1 MNPVPFTTLAA
12 AMDFVVGDR
21 NYPLSEL
28 FMKGGFIMWP
38 LLLLSI
44 AGVVVLVM
52 CCFSTRAAAVL
63 PTKLVE
69 QAESFIRKRDY
80 TGLSILCK
88 NGDSCYA
95 RVMLTVAN
103 FMLRNPSAQFEEVRE
118 IASAEGGRQAGF
130 LSRQISWL
138 SDIGAVAPMLG
149 LSRQISW
156 LSDIGAVAPMLG
168 LLGTVVGMMKTFFEI
183 ANGDFSGG
191 KQRIDMAGG
200 VAEALITTAGGLM
213 LGIPAILAYVYF
225 RSRVHKRVGDLEAAV
240 THSVSV
246 VATQLQKPR
255 AGAAGAFHEEE
266 LPRVPV
272 DPTSLRDVRGL

>member
-52 CCFSTRAAAVL
+52 CCFSTRASAVL

-149 LSRQISW
+149 L
-156 LSDIGAVAPMLG
+156 
-168 LLGTVVGMMKTFFEI
+168 LGTVVGMVQSFYDM
-183 ANGDFSGG
+183 S
-191 KQRIDMAGG
+191 MAGNSIDIG
-200 VAEALITTAGGLM
+200 LLSRGIYTAMITTVAGLIV
-213 LGIPAILAYVYF
+213 GIIGQLVYNFLVARVDKIVF
-225 RSRVHKRVGDLEAAV
+225 RMEHYS
-240 THSVSV
+240 S
-246 VATQLQKPR
+246 
-255 AGAAGAFHEEE
+255 E
-266 LPRVPV
+266 LIEY
-272 DPTSLRDVRGL
+272 LRTKK

>member
-52 CCFSTRAAAVL
+52 CCFSTRASAVL

-149 LSRQISW
+149 L
-156 LSDIGAVAPMLG
+156 
-168 LLGTVVGMMKTFFEI
+168 LGTVVGMMKTFFEI

-191 KQRIDMAGG
+191 KQRIDM
-200 VAEALITTAGGLM
+200 AEALITTAGGLM

-225 RSRVHKRVGDLEAAV
+225 RSRVHKRMGDLEAAV

-255 AGAAGAFHEEE
+255 VGAAGAFHEEE
-266 LPRVPV
+266 LPKVPV

>member
-118 IASAEGGRQAGF
+118 IASAEGGR
-130 LSRQISWL
+130 
-138 SDIGAVAPMLG
+138 
-149 LSRQISW
+149 
-156 LSDIGAVAPMLG
+156 
-168 LLGTVVGMMKTFFEI
+168 
-183 ANGDFSGG
+183 
-191 KQRIDMAGG
+191 AGG
-200 VAEALITTAGGLM
+200 G
-213 LGIPAILAYVYF
+213 
-225 RSRVHKRVGDLEAAV
+225 S
-240 THSVSV
+240 
-246 VATQLQKPR
+246 
-255 AGAAGAFHEEE
+255 
-266 LPRVPV
+266 
-272 DPTSLRDVRGL
+272 

>member
-12 AMDFVVGDR
+12 VMDFVVGDR

-118 IASAEGGRQAGF
+118 IASAEGGRQAGVPKPPDF
-130 LSRQISWL
+130 LAVGYWRRSPHA
-138 SDIGAVAPMLG
+138 GAV
-149 LSRQISW
+149 
-156 LSDIGAVAPMLG
+156 
-168 LLGTVVGMMKTFFEI
+168 
-183 ANGDFSGG
+183 GDRG
-191 KQRIDMAGG
+191 
-200 VAEALITTAGGLM
+200 
-213 LGIPAILAYVYF
+213 
-225 RSRVHKRVGDLEAAV
+225 
-240 THSVSV
+240 
-246 VATQLQKPR
+246 
-255 AGAAGAFHEEE
+255 
-266 LPRVPV
+266 
-272 DPTSLRDVRGL
+272 RDDENLF

>member
-21 NYPLSEL
+21 IYPLSEL

-52 CCFSTRAAAVL
+52 CCFSTRASAVL

-149 LSRQISW
+149 L
-156 LSDIGAVAPMLG
+156 
-168 LLGTVVGMMKTFFEI
+168 LGTVVGMMKTFFEI

-213 LGIPAILAYVYF
+213 LGIPAILAYIYF

-255 AGAAGAFHEEE
+255 VGAAGAFHEEE
-266 LPRVPV
+266 LPKVPV

>member
-52 CCFSTRAAAVL
+52 CCFSTRASAVL

-149 LSRQISW
+149 L
-156 LSDIGAVAPMLG
+156 
-168 LLGTVVGMMKTFFEI
+168 LGTVVGMMKTFFEI

-213 LGIPAILAYVYF
+213 LGIPAILAYI
-225 RSRVHKRVGDLEAAV
+225 SAAV
-240 THSVSV
+240 YTNGWETWRQPSRTVF
-246 VATQLQKPR
+246 P
-255 AGAAGAFHEEE
+255 
-266 LPRVPV
+266 
-272 DPTSLRDVRGL
+272 

>member
-52 CCFSTRAAAVL
+52 CCFSTRASAVL

-88 NGDSCYA
+88 DGDSS
-95 RVMLTVAN
+95 T
-103 FMLRNPSAQFEEVRE
+103 
-118 IASAEGGRQAGF
+118 
-130 LSRQISWL
+130 
-138 SDIGAVAPMLG
+138 
-149 LSRQISW
+149 
-156 LSDIGAVAPMLG
+156 
-168 LLGTVVGMMKTFFEI
+168 
-183 ANGDFSGG
+183 
-191 KQRIDMAGG
+191 
-200 VAEALITTAGGLM
+200 
-213 LGIPAILAYVYF
+213 
-225 RSRVHKRVGDLEAAV
+225 
-240 THSVSV
+240 
-246 VATQLQKPR
+246 R
-255 AGAAGAFHEEE
+255 A
-266 LPRVPV
+266 
-272 DPTSLRDVRGL
+272 

>member
-52 CCFSTRAAAVL
+52 CCFSTRASAVL

-69 QAESFIRKRDY
+69 QSESFIRKRDY

-88 NGDSCYA
+88 DGDSCYA
-95 RVMLTVAN
+95 RVMLTVAS

-118 IASAEGGRQAGF
+118 IAAAEGGRQAGF

-138 SDIGAVAPMLG
+138 SDIGAL
-149 LSRQISW
+149 
-156 LSDIGAVAPMLG
+156 APMLG

-200 VAEALITTAGGLM
+200 VG
-213 LGIPAILAYVYF
+213 
-225 RSRVHKRVGDLEAAV
+225 
-240 THSVSV
+240 
-246 VATQLQKPR
+246 
-255 AGAAGAFHEEE
+255 
-266 LPRVPV
+266 
-272 DPTSLRDVRGL
+272 

>member
-52 CCFSTRAAAVL
+52 CCFSTRASAVL

-88 NGDSCYA
+88 DGDSCYA
-95 RVMLTVAN
+95 RVMLT
-103 FMLRNPSAQFEEVRE
+103 MRN
-118 IASAEGGRQAGF
+118 
-130 LSRQISWL
+130 
-138 SDIGAVAPMLG
+138 
-149 LSRQISW
+149 
-156 LSDIGAVAPMLG
+156 
-168 LLGTVVGMMKTFFEI
+168 
-183 ANGDFSGG
+183 
-191 KQRIDMAGG
+191 
-200 VAEALITTAGGLM
+200 
-213 LGIPAILAYVYF
+213 
-225 RSRVHKRVGDLEAAV
+225 
-240 THSVSV
+240 
-246 VATQLQKPR
+246 
-255 AGAAGAFHEEE
+255 
-266 LPRVPV
+266 
-272 DPTSLRDVRGL
+272 

>member
-52 CCFSTRAAAVL
+52 CCFSTRASAVL

-88 NGDSCYA
+88 DGDSCYA
-95 RVMLTVAN
+95 RVMLTVAS
-103 FMLRNPSAQFEEVRE
+103 FMLRNPSAQFEEVVNEDKGVENARL
-118 IASAEGGRQAGF
+118 A
-130 LSRQISWL
+130 LVKT
-138 SDIGAVAPMLG
+138 VANILKRG
-149 LSRQISW
+149 L
-156 LSDIGAVAPMLG
+156 A
-168 LLGTVVGMMKTFFEI
+168 LLGI
-183 ANGDFSGG
+183 AAPE
-191 KQRIDMAGG
+191 KM
-200 VAEALITTAGGLM
+200 
-213 LGIPAILAYVYF
+213 
-225 RSRVHKRVGDLEAAV
+225 
-240 THSVSV
+240 
-246 VATQLQKPR
+246 
-255 AGAAGAFHEEE
+255 
-266 LPRVPV
+266 
-272 DPTSLRDVRGL
+272 

>member
-52 CCFSTRAAAVL
+52 CCFSTRASAVL

-149 LSRQISW
+149 L
-156 LSDIGAVAPMLG
+156 
-168 LLGTVVGMMKTFFEI
+168 LGTVVGMMKTFFEI
-183 ANGDFSGG
+183 ANV
-191 KQRIDMAGG
+191 AGG
-200 VAEALITTAGGLM
+200 VAKALITTAGGLM

-255 AGAAGAFHEEE
+255 VGAAGAFHEEE
-266 LPRVPV
+266 LPKVPV

>member
-52 CCFSTRAAAVL
+52 CCFSTRASAVL

-149 LSRQISW
+149 L
-156 LSDIGAVAPMLG
+156 
-168 LLGTVVGMMKTFFEI
+168 LGTVVGMMKTFFEI

-225 RSRVHKRVGDLEAAV
+225 RVHKRVGDLEAAV

-255 AGAAGAFHEEE
+255 VGAAGAFHEEE
-266 LPRVPV
+266 LPKVPV